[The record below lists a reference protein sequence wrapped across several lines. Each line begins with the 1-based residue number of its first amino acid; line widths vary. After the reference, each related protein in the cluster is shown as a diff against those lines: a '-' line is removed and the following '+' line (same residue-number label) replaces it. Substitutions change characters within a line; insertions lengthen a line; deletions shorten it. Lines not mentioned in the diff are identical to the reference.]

1 MFKPSRLW
9 IVGPACVAL
18 ITAIG
23 ISAAGYTTAA
33 FVIGAV
39 ALIAVAVSGMIVN
52 RTRRHSFEHRY
63 GSLEQ
68 FRDGIDRSGLR
79 ALRDSDGEAAAIRA
93 LRRDH
98 PELSLSQSAEV
109 VRGL

>member
-1 MFKPSRLW
+1 MFEPSRSW
-9 IVGPACVAL
+9 IVASACVGL
-18 ITAIG
+18 VVAIG
-23 ISAAGYTTAA
+23 IAAAGYTTAA
-33 FVIGAV
+33 FIIGAV
-39 ALIAVAVSGMIVN
+39 ALIAVGVSGMVVN
-52 RTRRHSFEHRY
+52 RTRQHSFEQRY

-68 FRDGIDRSGLR
+68 FGAGIDRSGLR
-79 ALRDSDGEAAAIRA
+79 ALRDSDGEVAAIRA